1 MMKYILAAGTLAM
14 ALAISQFAPTATS
27 GDGAMSTAP
36 RSRHTPV
43 TFEVASA
50 DLATVGAAPRDDSS
64 DSGDDGGDDSGDD
77 GGSE

>member
-1 MMKYILAAGTLAM
+1 MMKYVVAGGALAM
-14 ALAISQFAPTATS
+14 ALAISQFAPTATC
-27 GDGAMSTAP
+27 GDDAVSTAP

-50 DLATVGAAPRDDSS
+50 DLATVGAAPRDDGS
-64 DSGDDGGDDSGDD
+64 DSEDDGSDDSDD